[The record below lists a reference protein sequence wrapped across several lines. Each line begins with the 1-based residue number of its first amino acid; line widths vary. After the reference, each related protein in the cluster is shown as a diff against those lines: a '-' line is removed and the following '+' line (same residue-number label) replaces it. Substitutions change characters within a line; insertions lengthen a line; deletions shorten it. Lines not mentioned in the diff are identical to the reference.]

1 MLAAGS
7 LSPGLVPSL
16 AAEIYAP
23 IKITEIGDNST
34 FLGRNQDRIP
44 DSNTSRSPVAISLM
58 VNIQLNNKTQKLK

>member
-23 IKITEIGDNST
+23 IKITEFYDNS
-34 FLGRNQDRIP
+34 FILGRNQDRIP
-44 DSNTSRSPVAISLM
+44 DSNTSRSTVAISLM